1 MEEIIISPIIES
13 LIETLKSAAED
24 EIKFTWGVDTELTRL
39 LKSFSIIQSV
49 VEDAEEKQFASD
61 KVKQWLLRL
70 KSVVSDA
77 EDVSEEFISSAAE
90 AKVAEEVEKQEK
102 GPESGNAKEVK
113 SLCPCLHHSETPTS
127 DTREKFRRLRRKVI
141 RIEKEC
147 RRLRLIEA
155 HKQEV
160 LNTMPTN
167 LPEKAFKFAA
177 LDNIVLGREE
187 DKKKLSE
194 ELISSK
200 FSGKGPSV
208 IPIVAPDGMGK
219 TMFARLVYTSKEIE
233 ERFKIRWWFRASP
246 DLEEEKINGEIFM
259 DTLGFVYMGSTGS
272 KLMVKE
278 FVRKRRFLL
287 VIDNVRDD
295 NPNWR
300 MLLKP
305 FAGRHKHSKIIITTK
320 SEEVASVLG
329 TEPPFRLE
337 GLSRDDCAK
346 LFILKAFDAETFQRC
361 SNLRQIGEIVDKC
374 GGCPLAVKALGGFLS
389 DKRDE
394 TEWQNVLENP
404 IWNENNNS
412 GVAFRALQICY
423 QNFPASSKLCFRYCS
438 LFPRDYCYL
447 GNELLQLWIAEGY
460 RQFDNVGI
468 VFSDLVIKSF
478 MSMDSVWQAKLRYRL
493 HDVAQD
499 LAEAM
504 SGKEFVRI
512 VEGIKP
518 IEIPQGARHSSFV
531 CNTVRPSVRLEE
543 LCKDTN
549 KDSLRSFLYLDLF
562 HNKRRFWVD
571 ARGDFGDEQLDL
583 LLQCKFLRVLR
594 LQGSVIERIPESIAK
609 LKLLRFLDLSDTT
622 LAELPVSV
630 CKLYNLRTLDL
641 RTCIDIREV
650 PTDIKNL
657 INLRFLYLGDDFH
670 SIDPFPHIGN
680 LKKLIW
686 LPSFGVRRETGYR
699 ISELKNMSDLKGAI
713 NIFNLQEVGSGEEA
727 EEANMKYKP
736 YLTDL
741 TLEWWTRSGDRD
753 ANIDEE
759 VLEALEPHSN
769 LKRLVLCGYQGR
781 CLASWVHKLESL
793 QGLEVISC
801 PKLASLPE
809 KGLPRTLQTLKI
821 ISCPLLRERC
831 KKETGEDWHKIADIP
846 EVSIE

>member
-13 LIETLKSAAED
+13 LIETLKSAAEE
-24 EIKFTWGVDTELTRL
+24 EIKFTWGVDTEITRL
-39 LKSFSIIQSV
+39 LKSFTFIQSV
-49 VEDAEEKQFASD
+49 VVGAEEKQFASD

-70 KSVVSDA
+70 KNVVSDA

-102 GPESGNAKEVK
+102 GPESGKAKVAEEVEKQEKGAESGKAKEVK
-113 SLCPCLHHSETPTS
+113 NLCPCFHHSETATGEI
-127 DTREKFRRLRRKVI
+127 RENFRRLRRKVI
-141 RIEKEC
+141 RTEKEC
-147 RRLRLIEA
+147 RRLGLIEA

-160 LNTMPTN
+160 LNTKPGN
-167 LPEKAFKFAA
+167 LRQRAFKFLA

-194 ELISSK
+194 EVISSK

-219 TMFARLVYTSKEIE
+219 TTFARLVYNSKEIDG
-233 ERFKIRWWFRASP
+233 RFKIRWWFRASP
-246 DLEEEKINGEIFM
+246 DLDEEKINGEIFM
-259 DTLGFVYMGSTGS
+259 NPLELVYNGSTDA

-287 VIDNVRDD
+287 VLDNVRDD

-337 GLSRDDCAK
+337 GLSRQDCAK
-346 LFILKAFDAETFQRC
+346 LFILKAFDSETFQRC
-361 SNLRQIGEIVDKC
+361 PNLRQIGERIVDKC

-394 TEWQNVLENP
+394 TEWQNVLESP
-404 IWNENNNS
+404 IWNENNSS
-412 GVAFRALQICY
+412 GAAFRALQICY
-423 QNFPASSKLCFRYCS
+423 QNFSASSKLCFRYFS
-438 LFPRDYCYL
+438 LFPRDYWYL
-447 GNELLQLWIAEGY
+447 LYELLELWMAEGY
-460 RQFDNVGI
+460 TQFDQVENV
-468 VFSDLVIKSF
+468 FDDMVIKSF
-478 MSMDSVWQAKLRYRL
+478 MSTDSVWKDKPRFRI
-493 HDVAQD
+493 HDIAQD

-512 VEGIKP
+512 EEGINP
-518 IEIPQGARHSSFV
+518 IVIPQGARHSSFV
-531 CNTVRPSVRLEE
+531 CYTEWPSVNLQE

-549 KDSLRSFLYLDLF
+549 KDSLRSFLYLDVF
-562 HNKRRFWVD
+562 RYKRRFWLD
-571 ARGDFGDEQLDL
+571 SRGDFGDDQLDL

-594 LQGSVIERIPESIAK
+594 LQDSVIERRPESIAK
-609 LKLLRFLDLSDTT
+609 LKLLRFLDLSHTT
-622 LAELPVSV
+622 HLQLPVSV
-630 CKLYNLRTLDL
+630 CKLYNLRALDL
-641 RTCIDIREV
+641 RSVNIDKVR
-650 PTDIKNL
+650 TDIKNL
-657 INLRFLYLGDDFH
+657 INLRFLLLRDG

-680 LKKLIW
+680 LKKLRW
-686 LPSFGVRRETGYR
+686 LPSFGVRNKAGYR
-699 ISELKNMSDLKGAI
+699 ISELKNMSDLIRGI

-727 EEANMKYKP
+727 KEANMKNKP

-741 TLEWWTRSGDRD
+741 TLKWRTGSGDRD
-753 ANIDEE
+753 ASIDEE
-759 VLEALEPHSN
+759 VLEALEPHTN
-769 LKRLVLCGYQGR
+769 LKRLVVVGYQGR
-781 CLASWVHKLESL
+781 CLASWVQKLESL
-793 QGLEVISC
+793 QCLEVNSC

-809 KGLPRTLQTLKI
+809 LPRSVRTSKI
-821 ISCPLLRERC
+821 ISCPLLIERG
-831 KKETGEDWHKIADIP
+831 KKQT
-846 EVSIE
+846 

>member
-24 EIKFTWGVDTELTRL
+24 EIKFTLGVDTELTRL

-61 KVKQWLLRL
+61 KAKQWLLRL

-102 GPESGNAKEVK
+102 GPESGNAKE
-113 SLCPCLHHSETPTS
+113 
-127 DTREKFRRLRRKVI
+127 
-141 RIEKEC
+141 EC

-167 LPEKAFKFAA
+167 LQERASIFLAM
-177 LDNIVLGREE
+177 DYIVLGREE
-187 DKKKLSE
+187 DKRKLSK

-219 TMFARLVYTSKEIE
+219 TTFARLVYNSKEIE
-233 ERFKIRWWFRASP
+233 ERFKIRWWFRASL
-246 DLEEEKINGEIFM
+246 DLDEDKINGEIYM
-259 DTLGFVYMGSTGS
+259 DTLRFVYDGSTES
-272 KLMVKE
+272 MLNVKE
-278 FVRKRRFLL
+278 FMRKRRFLL
-287 VIDNVRDD
+287 VLDNVRDD

-305 FAGRHKHSKIIITTK
+305 FARRHKHSKIIITTK

-329 TEPPFRLE
+329 TEPPFRLD
-337 GLSRDDCAK
+337 GLSRQDCVK
-346 LFILKAFDAETFQRC
+346 LFLLKAFDTETFQRC
-361 SNLRQIGEIVDKC
+361 PNLIQIGGRIVDKC
-374 GGCPLAVKALGGFLS
+374 EGCPLAIKALGGFLS

-412 GVAFRALQICY
+412 GAAFRALQICF

-447 GNELLQLWIAEGY
+447 GVELLELWIAEGY
-460 RQFDNVGI
+460 RQVDNVEN
-468 VFSDLVIKSF
+468 VFNDMVIKSF
-478 MSMDSVWQAKLRYRL
+478 MSMDSVWQEKLRYKM
-493 HDVAQD
+493 HDIAQD
-499 LAEAM
+499 LAEAI

-512 VEGIKP
+512 EEGIKP

-531 CNTVRPSVRLEE
+531 CNTEMPSVNLGE

-549 KDSLRSFLYLDLF
+549 KDSLRSFLYLDMF

-571 ARGDFGDEQLDL
+571 SRGEFGDDQLDL

-594 LQGSVIERIPESIAK
+594 LQGSIIDRIPESIGK

-622 LAELPVSV
+622 LGELPVSV

-641 RTCIDIREV
+641 RTCVEIREV

-657 INLRFLYLGDDFH
+657 INLRFLHLDFH
-670 SIDPFPHIGN
+670 SIDLFPHIGN

-699 ISELKNMSDLKGAI
+699 ISELKNMSDLKGGI
-713 NIFNLQEVGSGEEA
+713 IIFNLQEVGSGEEA
-727 EEANMKYKP
+727 KEANMKYKP
-736 YLTDL
+736 YFTDL
-741 TLEWWTRSGDRD
+741 TLGWWTESGDRD

-769 LKRLVLCGYQGR
+769 LKRLVVCGYQGR

-793 QGLEVISC
+793 QGLAVDSC

-809 KGLPRTLQTLKI
+809 KGLSRSLQTLKI
-821 ISCPLLRERC
+821 ISCPLLSERC
-831 KKETGEDWHKIADIP
+831 KKETGEDWHKIAHIP